1 MNSQFVLTAAHCKS
15 EDDIIKLRLGIWKLE
30 KLVLGSNISN
40 PTNLP
45 AIQNFDI
52 KPENFVIHEEY
63 IKERNAPRKL
73 VLKNDIALIKLPRKA
88 KFNTLAQ
95 PICWKNNNLLN
106 LVNDPPVVVGWGKT
120 NRYSISKTSNGVFS
134 DSQFKL
140 EVKYVKRNFSPTLT
154 NYLRCQL

>member
-1 MNSQFVLTAAHCKS
+1 MNSQFVLTAAHCKR
-15 EDDIIKLRLGIWKLE
+15 EDDIIKLRLGVHKLE
-30 KLVLGSNISN
+30 KLVIGSNISN

-63 IKERNAPRKL
+63 IQERNAARKL
-73 VLKNDIALIKLPRKA
+73 VVKNDIALIKLPRQA

-134 DSQFKL
+134 DTQFKL
-140 EVKYVKRNFSPTLT
+140 EVK
-154 NYLRCQL
+154 